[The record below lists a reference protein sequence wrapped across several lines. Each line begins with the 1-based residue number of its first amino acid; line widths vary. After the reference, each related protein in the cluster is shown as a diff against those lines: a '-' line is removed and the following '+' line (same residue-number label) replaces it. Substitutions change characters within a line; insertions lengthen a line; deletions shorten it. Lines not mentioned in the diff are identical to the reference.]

1 MLIKKIRLKNFKNFK
16 DAELE
21 LGDMNVL
28 VGANASGKSNFLQAL
43 KFLKDIQEHGLEN
56 AISLQGGMEY
66 LRNVN
71 CGEDEA
77 VEIEVEFLMNEKKL
91 VQAVSSFINKNDL
104 SDVAPF
110 KIDIGY
116 LKFNSIK
123 VYLKV
128 FNDKVFEKLSL
139 FTEIEIEE
147 DFDISYA
154 IEEIDGTEKN
164 LTGKKHI
171 FSLSNDF
178 HNILF
183 EEQNIHKDLYVNWEN
198 NKRIKLSP
206 YELYPYRNSLAPF
219 FSEVENLEQKSLL
232 ELDLIPENIFDY
244 SLFDFDL
251 KKIKEPNSIKGKVTL
266 EENGE
271 NIALVIKKILSDEK
285 KARQFSNL
293 ISDILPFIKSI
304 ETEKFYDKS
313 LLFKIQEKGHTS
325 PIPSSLLSDGTVSV
339 TAILIALF
347 FENNRL
353 TIIEEPE
360 YGIHPSLVSKLVDT
374 FYEAAKNKQI
384 IITTHSS
391 EILKHIK
398 LDDLRLISRD
408 ENGFST
414 VSKPAEKEMVKE
426 FLKNELGINDLFVQN
441 LLDI

>member
-77 VEIEVEFLMNEKKL
+77 VEIEVEFNNAQMDKILAT
-91 VQAVSSFINKNDL
+91 VGSVSSELYLDNTNLVYLYKQISGEIYEEVTIKSFLSSDEPSNSVFFDGMKISQESEFYYSFENKLFNKNGIIEYDTITDTFDSL
-104 SDVAPF
+104 EFSYGVKETEKF
-110 KIDIGY
+110 ILKYGYDI
-116 LKFNSIK
+116 FP
-123 VYLKV
+123 
-128 FNDKVFEKLSL
+128 FNDRN
-139 FTEIEIEE
+139 
-147 DFDISYA
+147 YA
-154 IEEIDGTEKN
+154 FG
-164 LTGKKHI
+164 LG
-171 FSLSNDF
+171 
-178 HNILF
+178 
-183 EEQNIHKDLYVNWEN
+183 
-198 NKRIKLSP
+198 KRIGK
-206 YELYPYRNSLAPF
+206 N
-219 FSEVENLEQKSLL
+219 QSLL
-232 ELDLIPENIFDY
+232 ELDLISESIFNY

-251 KKIKEPNSIKGKVTL
+251 KKIKQPNSIIGKVDL
-266 EENGE
+266 EPDGHNLS
-271 NIALVIKKILSDEK
+271 LVIKKILSDEK

-398 LDDLRLISRD
+398 LEDLRLISRD

-414 VSKPAEKEMVKE
+414 ISKPAEKEMVKA

>member
-21 LGDMNVL
+21 LSDMNVL

-66 LRNVN
+66 LRNIN
-71 CGEDEA
+71 CGEEEA
-77 VEIEVEFLMNEKKL
+77 VEIEVEFYLKSEKKL
-91 VQAVSSFINKNDL
+91 NTYDKHNENIFL
-104 SDVAPF
+104 SYEVGIMIY
-110 KIDIGY
+110 K
-116 LKFNSIK
+116 
-123 VYLKV
+123 
-128 FNDKVFEKLSL
+128 KL
-139 FTEIEIEE
+139 
-147 DFDISYA
+147 
-154 IEEIDGTEKN
+154 
-164 LTGKKHI
+164 I
-171 FSLSNDF
+171 FSLSLKGDDEIRETIF
-178 HNILF
+178 LSGKL
-183 EEQNIHKDLYVNWEN
+183 QK
-198 NKRIKLSP
+198 KLSKLDQLEKFSLKNYEGEYVKRDKTEKRVFKYGNYSILIPIFEFEP
-206 YELYPYRNSLAPF
+206 YETNIFDKKISIT
-219 FSEVENLEQKSLL
+219 QSLL
-232 ELDLIPENIFDY
+232 EINLFPENIFDY

-251 KKIKEPNSIKGKVTL
+251 KRIKQPSSIIGKIDLGNDGHNL
-266 EENGE
+266 
-271 NIALVIKKILSDEK
+271 ALVIKKILADEK

-398 LDDLRLISRD
+398 LEDLRLISRD
-408 ENGFST
+408 ANGFST
-414 VSKPAEKEMVKE
+414 VSKPAEKEMVNQ

>member
-66 LRNVN
+66 LRNIN

-77 VEIEVEFLMNEKKL
+77 VEIEVEFFYDY
-91 VQAVSSFINKNDL
+91 QSSFFYDKYVDGKQIFDFEQETEIVIPSINYVLKIDNNSITEHIKSDFFFGLKDSDEIRRMTYCIVKNETQILDNIETFPKNT
-104 SDVAPF
+104 DF
-110 KIDIGY
+110 KISD
-116 LKFNSIK
+116 NSIIRVATRK
-123 VYLKV
+123 FVQELFGFYKRKSKSKPSLLQSNLKV
-128 FNDKVFEKLSL
+128 LK
-139 FTEIEIEE
+139 
-147 DFDISYA
+147 DISQ
-154 IEEIDGTEKN
+154 
-164 LTGKKHI
+164 H
-171 FSLSNDF
+171 
-178 HNILF
+178 
-183 EEQNIHKDLYVNWEN
+183 
-198 NKRIKLSP
+198 
-206 YELYPYRNSLAPF
+206 
-219 FSEVENLEQKSLL
+219 
-232 ELDLIPENIFDY
+232 LIY
-244 SLFDFDL
+244 DFDL
-251 KKIKEPNSIKGKVTL
+251 KKIKEPNSIKGKVDL

-271 NIALVIKKILSDEK
+271 NIALVIKKILSDET

-347 FENNRL
+347 FESNRL

-398 LDDLRLISRD
+398 LEDLRLISRD

-414 VSKPAEKEMVKE
+414 VSKPAEKEMVRE

>member
-66 LRNVN
+66 LRNIN

-77 VEIEVEFLMNEKKL
+77 VEIEVEFYINTYKDIVISINDLKYNASIQNQLLNVKIKI
-91 VQAVSSFINKNDL
+91 QNKNL
-104 SDVAPF
+104 SEEISIRGIFFSDENIDVYDKGGNHTQTVLHADF
-110 KIDIGY
+110 V
-116 LKFNSIK
+116 N
-123 VYLKV
+123 KV
-128 FNDKVFEKLSL
+128 FNKNGEIKYQIIGKDGIYFIDDFGKHEISFEDEQDLFSFDDKFYFFGLTKQLN
-139 FTEIEIEE
+139 
-147 DFDISYA
+147 
-154 IEEIDGTEKN
+154 KN
-164 LTGKKHI
+164 
-171 FSLSNDF
+171 
-178 HNILF
+178 
-183 EEQNIHKDLYVNWEN
+183 Q
-198 NKRIKLSP
+198 
-206 YELYPYRNSLAPF
+206 
-219 FSEVENLEQKSLL
+219 SLL
-232 ELDLIPENIFDY
+232 ELDIVVENIFDY

-398 LDDLRLISRD
+398 LEDLRLISRD